1 MPEVAR
7 FLDEDR
13 LIFDSAASK
22 FLYSPEIFNL
32 VPLIVGDD
40 HVAWGSDFPLRPQ
53 HTELTEIRSI
63 IRDDLLYEKFIG
75 ANAARFLRLDY

>member
-1 MPEVAR
+1 M
-7 FLDEDR
+7 
-13 LIFDSAASK
+13 
-22 FLYSPEIFNL
+22 
-32 VPLIVGDD
+32 PLIVGDD

-53 HTELTEIRSI
+53 NMELTEIKSI